1 MAIGVDILY
10 DHYKVSNSMLQS
22 NLKDREKF
30 FRSLFVFEVLNII
43 FLYQPLEFAKII
55 QTSLNLSQN
64 IKIESTS
71 FLVTSLQIV
80 ISVAISYLLIRYF
93 QSNIRAERQ
102 YSYISKLENELTAK
116 ADTDMFCRE
125 STEYSRNYPFVLN
138 IIDIFYKFII
148 PLILLSLH
156 LVKICSFLEVITQDF
171 NIVSFIEI
179 IIDTFLIILVIAYVC
194 LMKRYISNSAH

>member
-1 MAIGVDILY
+1 MATGVDILY

-30 FRSLFVFEVLNII
+30 FRSLFIFEVLNII

-55 QTSLNLSQN
+55 QNSLNLSQN

-116 ADTDMFCRE
+116 ADTDIFCRE
-125 STEYSRNYPFVLN
+125 SAEYSRNYPFVLN

-148 PLILLSLH
+148 PLILLLLH
-156 LVKICSFLEVITQDF
+156 LVKICSFLEVSTHNF

>member
-1 MAIGVDILY
+1 MATGVDILY

-30 FRSLFVFEVLNII
+30 FRSLFIFEVLNII

-55 QTSLNLSQN
+55 QNSLNLSQN

-116 ADTDMFCRE
+116 ADTDIFCRE
-125 STEYSRNYPFVLN
+125 SAEYSRNYPFVLN

-148 PLILLSLH
+148 PLILLLLH
-156 LVKICSFLEVITQDF
+156 LVKICSFLEVITHNF
-171 NIVSFIEI
+171 NIVSFIEL

>member
-1 MAIGVDILY
+1 MATGVDILY

-30 FRSLFVFEVLNII
+30 FRSLFIFEVLNII

-55 QTSLNLSQN
+55 QNSLNLSQN

-93 QSNIRAERQ
+93 QSNIWAERQ

-116 ADTDMFCRE
+116 ADTDIFCRE
-125 STEYSRNYPFVLN
+125 SAEYSRNYPFVLN

-148 PLILLSLH
+148 PLILLLLH
-156 LVKICSFLEVITQDF
+156 LVKICSFLEVITHNF

-179 IIDTFLIILVIAYVC
+179 IIDTVLMIVVMAYVC

>member
-1 MAIGVDILY
+1 MATGVDILY

-30 FRSLFVFEVLNII
+30 FRSLFIFEVLNII
-43 FLYQPLEFAKII
+43 FLHQPLEFAKII
-55 QTSLNLSQN
+55 QNSLNLSQN

-116 ADTDMFCRE
+116 ADTDIFCRE
-125 STEYSRNYPFVLN
+125 SAEYSRNYPFVLN

-156 LVKICSFLEVITQDF
+156 LVKICSFLEVITHNF

>member
-1 MAIGVDILY
+1 MATGVDILY

-30 FRSLFVFEVLNII
+30 FRSLFIFEVLNII

-55 QTSLNLSQN
+55 QNSLNLSQN

-102 YSYISKLENELTAK
+102 YSYISKLENGLTAK
-116 ADTDMFCRE
+116 ADTDIFCRE
-125 STEYSRNYPFVLN
+125 SAEYSRNYPFVLN

-148 PLILLSLH
+148 PLILLLLH
-156 LVKICSFLEVITQDF
+156 LVKICSFLEVITHNF

>member
-1 MAIGVDILY
+1 MATGVDILY

-22 NLKDREKF
+22 NLKDHEKF
-30 FRSLFVFEVLNII
+30 FRSLFIFEVLNII

-55 QTSLNLSQN
+55 QNSLNLSQN

-116 ADTDMFCRE
+116 ADTDIFCRE
-125 STEYSRNYPFVLN
+125 SAEYSRNYPFVLN

-148 PLILLSLH
+148 PLILLLLH
-156 LVKICSFLEVITQDF
+156 LVKICSFLEVITHNF

>member
-1 MAIGVDILY
+1 MATGVDILY

-116 ADTDMFCRE
+116 ADTDIFCRE
-125 STEYSRNYPFVLN
+125 SAEYSRNYPFVLN

-148 PLILLSLH
+148 PLILLLSH
-156 LVKICSFLEVITQDF
+156 LVKICSFLEVITHNF

>member
-1 MAIGVDILY
+1 MATGVDILY

-30 FRSLFVFEVLNII
+30 FRSLFIFEVLNII

-55 QTSLNLSQN
+55 QNSLNLSQN

-116 ADTDMFCRE
+116 ADTDIFCRE
-125 STEYSRNYPFVLN
+125 SAEYSRNYPFVLN

-148 PLILLSLH
+148 PLILLLSH
-156 LVKICSFLEVITQDF
+156 LVKICSFLEVITHNF

>member
-1 MAIGVDILY
+1 MATGVDILY

-30 FRSLFVFEVLNII
+30 FRSLFIFEVLNII

-55 QTSLNLSQN
+55 QNSLNLSQN

-116 ADTDMFCRE
+116 ADTDIFCRE
-125 STEYSRNYPFVLN
+125 SAEYSRNYPFVLN
-138 IIDIFYKFII
+138 IIDIFYKFITI
-148 PLILLSLH
+148 
-156 LVKICSFLEVITQDF
+156 
-171 NIVSFIEI
+171 FI
-179 IIDTFLIILVIAYVC
+179 Y
-194 LMKRYISNSAH
+194 S

>member
-1 MAIGVDILY
+1 MATGVDILY

-30 FRSLFVFEVLNII
+30 FRSLFIFEVLNII

-55 QTSLNLSQN
+55 QNSLNLSQN

-116 ADTDMFCRE
+116 ADTDIFCRE
-125 STEYSRNYPFVLN
+125 SAEYSRNYPFVLN

-148 PLILLSLH
+148 PLILLLLH
-156 LVKICSFLEVITQDF
+156 LVKICSFLEVITHNF

-179 IIDTFLIILVIAYVC
+179 IIDTFLMILVIAYVC

>member
-1 MAIGVDILY
+1 MATGVDILY

-30 FRSLFVFEVLNII
+30 FRSLFIFEVLNII

-55 QTSLNLSQN
+55 QNSLNLSQN

-116 ADTDMFCRE
+116 ADTDIFCRE
-125 STEYSRNYPFVLN
+125 SAEYSRNYPFVLN

-148 PLILLSLH
+148 PLILLLLH
-156 LVKICSFLEVITQDF
+156 LVKICSFLEVITHNF

>member
-1 MAIGVDILY
+1 MATGVDILY

-30 FRSLFVFEVLNII
+30 FRSLFIFEVLNII

-55 QTSLNLSQN
+55 QNSLNLSQN

-116 ADTDMFCRE
+116 ADTDIFCRE
-125 STEYSRNYPFVLN
+125 SAEYSRNYPFVLN

-148 PLILLSLH
+148 PLILLLLH
-156 LVKICSFLEVITQDF
+156 LVKICSFLEVITHNF

-194 LMKRYISNSAH
+194 LMKRYISSSAH

>member
-1 MAIGVDILY
+1 MATGVDILY

-30 FRSLFVFEVLNII
+30 FRSLFIFEVLNII

-55 QTSLNLSQN
+55 QNSLNLSQN

-116 ADTDMFCRE
+116 ADTDIFCRE
-125 STEYSRNYPFVLN
+125 IAEYSRNYPFVLN

-148 PLILLSLH
+148 PLILLLLH
-156 LVKICSFLEVITQDF
+156 LVKICSFLEVITHNF

-179 IIDTFLIILVIAYVC
+179 IIDTFLMILVIAYVC

>member
-1 MAIGVDILY
+1 MATGVDILY

-116 ADTDMFCRE
+116 ADTDIFCRE
-125 STEYSRNYPFVLN
+125 SAEYSRNYPFVLN

-148 PLILLSLH
+148 PLILLLLH
-156 LVKICSFLEVITQDF
+156 LVKICSFLEVITHNF

>member
-1 MAIGVDILY
+1 MAAGVDILY

-30 FRSLFVFEVLNII
+30 FRSLFIFEVLNII
-43 FLYQPLEFAKII
+43 FLYQPLELAKII
-55 QTSLNLSQN
+55 QNSLNLSQN

-116 ADTDMFCRE
+116 ADTDIFCRE
-125 STEYSRNYPFVLN
+125 SAEYSRNYPFVLN

-148 PLILLSLH
+148 PLILLLH
-156 LVKICSFLEVITQDF
+156 LVKICSFLEVITHNF

-179 IIDTFLIILVIAYVC
+179 IIDTFLITLVVAYVC

>member
-1 MAIGVDILY
+1 MVTGVDILY

-30 FRSLFVFEVLNII
+30 FRSLFIFEVLNII
-43 FLYQPLEFAKII
+43 FLHQPLEFAKII
-55 QTSLNLSQN
+55 QNSLNLSQN